1 MLIFNFGLPTV
12 GNEILDN
19 ICINHLL
26 FRVHG
31 RAKKEVKILEVI
43 QNKGLKRLLELL
55 GEKLPENP
63 LLNVTDAQ
71 INAEKNDRLL
81 RVCLYVTTMRSHP
94 GMKLVMGLK
103 RFCLQ
108 VNFLLKPVEFPSEI
122 KFSLEQNLF
131 LSLKTYI

>member
-71 INAEKNDRLL
+71 INSKKNDRL
-81 RVCLYVTTMRSHP
+81 TKMES
-94 GMKLVMGLK
+94 M
-103 RFCLQ
+103 
-108 VNFLLKPVEFPSEI
+108 
-122 KFSLEQNLF
+122 LENL
-131 LSLKTYI
+131 S